1 MNNFCLFFLTFFKI
15 GFIKYAPG
23 SIASLIALL
32 LWFYVP
38 NLFLFQFFLIF
49 SILFLGFMLC
59 YYYNKNINNDDP
71 SFIVIDEV
79 AGMVFSL
86 FMLPKDL
93 TVFILAF
100 LLFRYLDIFKP
111 FFISKVEKAGFGA
124 GIMLDDLLAALYT
137 LIIMKILTIYILT

>member
-1 MNNFCLFFLTFFKI
+1 
-15 GFIKYAPG
+15 
-23 SIASLIALL
+23 
-32 LWFYVP
+32 
-38 NLFLFQFFLIF
+38 
-49 SILFLGFMLC
+49 MLC

-100 LLFRYLDIFKP
+100 LLFRYLDIFKK